1 MNFAKILSEIDQEI
15 ARLEQAKALLTGGAT
30 AKRRVGRPAAT
41 ASTTPKS
48 PAGKKKRNISP
59 EGRKRIAEAVK
70 KRWERQRKTASK

>member
-15 ARLEQAKALLTGGAT
+15 ARLEQAKALLTGSAAT
-30 AKRRVGRPAAT
+30 KKRVGRPVAA
-41 ASTTPKS
+41 ATTPKAS
-48 PAGKKKRNISP
+48 AGKKKRNITP